1 MRQYFRIALPRNS
14 APNIAVCR
22 NLASEFTVRLC
33 PSKDVFREEPTRDQS
48 VCVPPYEQ
56 WNVARIRF
64 AVFLALAYALS
75 IMNWQDYI
83 SITPGVRS
91 GKPCVKGTRITV
103 SDVLEY
109 LAGGMDERA
118 ILADFPE
125 LRREHIQAVLGFAA
139 ERERRLSALPAV
151 S

>member
-1 MRQYFRIALPRNS
+1 
-14 APNIAVCR
+14 
-22 NLASEFTVRLC
+22 
-33 PSKDVFREEPTRDQS
+33 
-48 VCVPPYEQ
+48 
-56 WNVARIRF
+56 
-64 AVFLALAYALS
+64 
-75 IMNWQDYI
+75 MNWQDYI

-125 LRREHIQAVLGFAA
+125 LRRDTSRPFLVLPLNVNGA
-139 ERERRLSALPAV
+139 
-151 S
+151 